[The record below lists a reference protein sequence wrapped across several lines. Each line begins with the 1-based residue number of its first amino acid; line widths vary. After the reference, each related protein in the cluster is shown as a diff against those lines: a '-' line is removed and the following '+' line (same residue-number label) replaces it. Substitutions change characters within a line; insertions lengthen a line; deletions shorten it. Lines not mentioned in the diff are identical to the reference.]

1 VVSSLCSTVVLLL
14 QMKFNPLKS
23 YCLAIG
29 KVTSSHLPA
38 MLLDCSP
45 IPWAS
50 TVKYLGVYIV
60 SGKKL
65 AFDITP
71 VKQSFFAVCNSIY
84 AQAKNLEL
92 LHLSLQESYCLPILT
107 YAAAAL
113 NVTVRQEKELNACW
127 KSVYRKLFGFH
138 KWESVKCCIHGLNQL
153 DLHRIIRLR
162 RVSFYRRMVLS
173 DSQLLSNVFGV
184 FLLILSQTV
193 TF

>member
-1 VVSSLCSTVVLLL
+1 LFSHRKGDIVSSSSNAVRL
-14 QMKFNPLKS
+14 FS
-23 YCLAIG
+23 Y
-29 KVTSSHLPA
+29 
-38 MLLDCSP
+38 

-71 VKQSFFAVCNSIY
+71 VKQSFFTACNSIY
-84 AQAKNLEL
+84 AQAKNLVEL

-113 NVTVRQEKELNACW
+113 NFIVRQEKELNACW
-127 KSVYRKLFGFH
+127 KSVYWKLFGFH
-138 KWESVKCCIHGLNQL
+138 KWESVKCCIHGLNRL
-153 DLHRIIRLR
+153 DLHSIIRLR

-173 DSQLLSNVFGV
+173 DSQLFSNVFGV
-184 FLLILSQTV
+184 FC
-193 TF
+193 